1 MFRAASSKA
10 TPPAPAVPTL
20 SGTLTPGAGLVLYGL
35 RIWAA
40 VCLSL
45 AVAFWLE
52 LENPSW
58 AGTSAAIVCQ
68 PVLGA
73 SLRKGWFRLI
83 GTVIGAFA
91 SVVLT
96 ACFPQNRAEF
106 LLGIAVWGGACAFTS
121 TVLHNYASYAA
132 ALAGYTT
139 AIVAGDELGVI
150 GGANGQA
157 FNLAVTRASE
167 ICIGI
172 ICASL
177 IMATTDLGGTRRR
190 LAAMLRSLASEI
202 TDGLLTALETPSAG
216 QDNFRA
222 GRRELIRRVA
232 ALDVTIEQA
241 SGEIGPLPFRPLM
254 MQQAVDGL
262 FAGLSAWRV
271 IATHL
276 ERDSQQNDAEQNDP
290 GQSDREQSD
299 RGQSDQQEAGC
310 VLSRVPEGLR
320 QAARHGN
327 GMPPGVDVLRL
338 RDEAVTATRRL
349 AALPA
354 RTASLRLLSDG
365 AARGLRG
372 ISGALIGI
380 AALSRPLSVGTGP
393 RSPRLRVPDF
403 LPAVINGIR
412 AFLTIGIAELIW
424 IETAWPGGAGFI
436 LFAAVTITLFAPL
449 GDAAFGTAQTFML
462 GTATTAALAATIA
475 FAVLPGQP
483 TFAGFCGAIGVVLVP
498 GGALSAQSWRQPF
511 FTALAMNFIPLLQP
525 ANTMS
530 YDPGQFYNNAAALL
544 AGVGLSML
552 MLRLLP
558 PLAPEMRTRRLLA
571 LTLRDLRRLATGAM
585 TASAVQWEGRVYG
598 RLSALPDQ
606 SAPLQRARL
615 AAAVSVGSE
624 IIRLRHAASHFEM
637 CAELAPALSAIAQ
650 GDSAAAIDALDRFDR
665 VVAALPTER
674 PRPGPRLRLRA
685 HVQAIAEALAL
696 HAAYFD
702 AGGAA

>member
-10 TPPAPAVPTL
+10 TPLASAAPTL
-20 SGTLTPGAGLVLYGL
+20 SGTLTPGVGLVLYGF
-35 RIWAA
+35 RMWAA

-52 LENPSW
+52 LENPFW

-73 SLRKGWFRLI
+73 SMRKGWFRLI

-96 ACFPQNRAEF
+96 ACFPQNRVEF
-106 LLGIAVWGGACAFTS
+106 LLGIAVWGGACAFAS
-121 TVLHNYASYAA
+121 TLLHNYASYAA

-139 AIVAGDELGVI
+139 AIVAGDELGVV

-276 ERDSQQNDAEQNDP
+276 ERDSQQTDGEQNHA
-290 GQSDREQSD
+290 GQSAREQSD
-299 RGQSDQQEAGC
+299 QEEARC
-310 VLSRVPEGLR
+310 VLACVPEGIR
-320 QAARHGN
+320 QAAGHGN
-327 GMPPGVDVLRL
+327 GMPAGVDVLRL
-338 RDEAVTATRRL
+338 RDEAVTATHRL
-349 AALPA
+349 VALPA
-354 RTASLRLLSDG
+354 KTASLRLLSDV
-365 AARGLRG
+365 AARGLGG
-372 ISGALIGI
+372 ISGALVGI
-380 AALSRPLSVGTGP
+380 AALSRPVSGGTGP
-393 RSPRLRVPDF
+393 RSARLRVPDY

-424 IETAWPGGAGFI
+424 IETAWPGGAGLI

-449 GDAAFGTAQTFML
+449 GDAAFGMAQTFML
-462 GTATTAALAATIA
+462 GTAMTAALAATIA

-558 PLAPEMRTRRLLA
+558 PLAPAMRTRRLLA

-585 TASAVQWEGRVYG
+585 TASVVRWEGRVYG

-606 SAPLQRARL
+606 SPPLQRARL

-624 IIRLRHAASHFEM
+624 IIRLRHAASHFELH
-637 CAELAPALSAIAQ
+637 AELAPVLSAIARS
-650 GDSAAAIDALDRFDR
+650 DSAAAIDALDYFDR

-674 PRPGPRLRLRA
+674 PGRGPRLRLRA
-685 HVQAIAEALAL
+685 NVRAIAEALAL

-702 AGGAA
+702 ARGAA